1 MFIIIRLNNRRYN
14 PYQARLVDDL
24 FGEYRQAKQIQ
35 RVSRQPL
42 VSYYSDQRALE
53 KFLLDY
59 YLQAAFSRL
68 VLLDMAVNSRYDMP
82 VRQDDFQRH
91 LNAADFLFGFHR
103 TRLFARPSHVSTI
116 PAPQPKPVQVAT
128 VTQSDKSVI
137 DKAKKISQ
145 DYSDKLPD
153 WCLDPIS
160 CEPLVD
166 NPVLANDG
174 RLYNKSTLENIQKSG
189 DYISP
194 FTKEPFTKLVA
205 ADFMYELI
213 ANYPEFEKGNKPAI
227 LAQYEAKELKGFETV
242 EKIFPL
248 NDALE
253 ELAKSQN
260 TLVSGAKL

>member
-1 MFIIIRLNNRRYN
+1 MFLIIQLPRNRHYN
-14 PYQARLVDDL
+14 PYQKSRVEDIFAEYQWARKT
-24 FGEYRQAKQIQ
+24 QK
-35 RVSRQPL
+35 VSRQPL
-42 VSYYSDQRALE
+42 ISYYASQQALE
-53 KFLLDY
+53 KFILEY
-59 YLQAAFSRL
+59 YLQATLSRL
-68 VLLDMAVNSRYDMP
+68 LLLDMAVQSRYDMP
-82 VRQDDFQRH
+82 VRHNDFQRH

-103 TRLFARPSHVSTI
+103 SRLFARPNYVSTI
-116 PAPQPKPVQVAT
+116 PVPQPKPVQVAT

-145 DYSDKLPD
+145 DYNDKLPD

-160 CEPLVD
+160 CEPLVN

-194 FTKEPFTKLVA
+194 YTKEPFTKLVA

-213 ANYPEFEKGNKPAI
+213 ANYPEFEKGNKPAV
-227 LAQYEAKELKGFETV
+227 LAQYEAKGLKGFEG

-260 TLVSGAKL
+260 THVSAAKL